1 MSLVVGWET
10 IDNALAAGLED
21 MIALHW
27 DEVAL
32 DKTAIPLD
40 VDWEGYRRRERER
53 TFRGIAM
60 RRNGRM
66 IGYNAFFI
74 TPTLHY
80 KSTLHA
86 LNDVIY
92 VDADERGMAGVR
104 LLRETERLLST
115 LAPLVKVIYHT
126 KLHVVLGQG
135 TKSGTVGTLLE
146 RLGYSHIEN
155 VHAKL
160 VRS

>member
-1 MSLVVGWET
+1 MLSIGWSS
-10 IDNALAAGLED
+10 IDEALADGLED

-27 DEVAL
+27 EEVAL
-32 DKTAIPLD
+32 DKTSIPLD
-40 VDWEGYRRRERER
+40 VDWDGYRRREREK

-60 RRNGRM
+60 RCDGRL

-80 KSTLHA
+80 RSTLHA

-92 VDADERGMAGVR
+92 VDPDGRGMAGVR
-104 LLRETERLLST
+104 LLRESEHLLSG

-135 TKSGTVGTLLE
+135 ARSGTVGTLLE

-155 VHAKL
+155 VYAKL